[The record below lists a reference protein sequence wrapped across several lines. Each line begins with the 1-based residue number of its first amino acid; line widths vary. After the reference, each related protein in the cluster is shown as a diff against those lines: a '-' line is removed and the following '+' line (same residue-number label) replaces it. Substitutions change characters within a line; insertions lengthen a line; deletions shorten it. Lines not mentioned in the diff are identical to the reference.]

1 MGYSSNRSEII
12 WSSLYMKKSVVIQ
25 HIGILCFSIL
35 LLACTTPLVRTQKS
49 PELVAPT
56 PSQQF
61 NQYPAAQY
69 FLSSWRNLPHW
80 DEDPLDQAWS
90 AWQKSCQSLS
100 KSNQAEWRQMCE
112 KARTV
117 DAHSNPAIRDYF
129 ETYFNVWEIRQ
140 TKDVKQFARASNEG
154 LITSYYEPLLKGSLH
169 RKGVYQTP
177 LHRYPPSWQSS
188 KDKLRPTRA
197 ALLSGHDLNG
207 LEIAWVEDPVAAA
220 FMQIQ
225 GSGKIQLE
233 NQKILRLGFAGTN
246 NQTFAS
252 FGTWLINQNEI
263 TYAQASMQG
272 ISDWAKKNPQRVQ
285 TMLNANP
292 RYVFFKVL
300 ESSTSSIE
308 GPIGSMGVSLTA
320 GRSIAVDWQ
329 AMPKGAPVY
338 LSTTDPE
345 TGKPLERLVF
355 AQDTGSAIV
364 GGVRA
369 DYYWGSGDAAG
380 DKAGKMK
387 QSCRMWVIL
396 PKGLGE

>member
-1 MGYSSNRSEII
+1 
-12 WSSLYMKKSVVIQ
+12 MKKSVVIQ
-25 HIGILCFSIL
+25 YIAISCFTIL
-35 LLACTTPLVRTQKS
+35 LGACTTPIVKTQKPS
-49 PELVAPT
+49 ESVAPL
-56 PSQQF
+56 PSPQF

-69 FLSSWRNLPHW
+69 FLSSWSNLPNW
-80 DEDPLDQAWS
+80 DEDQLDQTWN
-90 AWQKSCQSLS
+90 AWQKSCQSLN
-100 KSNQAEWRQMCE
+100 KSNQVEWRQVCE
-112 KARTV
+112 KARMV
-117 DAHSNPAIRDYF
+117 DVHSSSAIRDYF
-129 ETYFNVWEIRQ
+129 EEHFKVWEIRQ
-140 TKDVKQFARASNEG
+140 TKDLKQFAKGSNEG
-154 LITSYYEPLLKGSLH
+154 LITGYFEPLLKGSLQ
-169 RKGVYQTP
+169 RQGVYQTP

-197 ALLSGHDLNG
+197 ALLASQELKG

-233 NQKILRLGFAGTN
+233 NKKILRLGFAGTN

-252 FGTWLINQNEI
+252 FGTWLIQQNEL
-263 TYAQASMQG
+263 TYEKASMQG

-300 ESSTSSIE
+300 ESSTSSLE
-308 GPIGSMGVSLTA
+308 GPIGSIGVSLTA

-329 AMPKGAPVY
+329 AIPKGAPVY

-369 DYYWGSGDAAG
+369 DFYWGSGDAAG

-387 QSCRMWVIL
+387 QSGRIWAIL

>member
-1 MGYSSNRSEII
+1 
-12 WSSLYMKKSVVIQ
+12 
-25 HIGILCFSIL
+25 
-35 LLACTTPLVRTQKS
+35 
-49 PELVAPT
+49 
-56 PSQQF
+56 
-61 NQYPAAQY
+61 
-69 FLSSWRNLPHW
+69 
-80 DEDPLDQAWS
+80 
-90 AWQKSCQSLS
+90 
-100 KSNQAEWRQMCE
+100 
-112 KARTV
+112 
-117 DAHSNPAIRDYF
+117 
-129 ETYFNVWEIRQ
+129 
-140 TKDVKQFARASNEG
+140 
-154 LITSYYEPLLKGSLH
+154 
-169 RKGVYQTP
+169 
-177 LHRYPPSWQSS
+177 
-188 KDKLRPTRA
+188 
-197 ALLSGHDLNG
+197 
-207 LEIAWVEDPVAAA
+207 
-220 FMQIQ
+220 
-225 GSGKIQLE
+225 
-233 NQKILRLGFAGTN
+233 
-246 NQTFAS
+246 
-252 FGTWLINQNEI
+252 
-263 TYAQASMQG
+263 MQG

-387 QSCRMWVIL
+387 QSGRMWVIL